1 MTDILC
7 IVKQDAGE
15 EIDRKRRIENNLDQI
30 VKRARLDPEAGVLDS
45 PSRPAFIKPEASL
58 VLRTVIPKPPTGW
71 LAHKDSKST
80 QYYYENSVTHAVQWE
95 FPTAPVAEPSTPK
108 VKGLDVNAI
117 LAQAQA
123 EADAV
128 VRKEKERQAEE
139 DAKAR
144 AAKRESGKL
153 KSKKRSSGSEGTKE
167 KRVMTLFSAIVIGV
181 MSKYKAHLEQ
191 DQFKKRAREVSFL
204 RYLSILN
211 QIAEPHSSTR

>member
-1 MTDILC
+1 MAH
-7 IVKQDAGE
+7 QDAGE

-30 VKRARLDPEAGVLDS
+30 VKRARLDPESDLVDS
-45 PSRPAFIKPEASL
+45 PSRPTFIKPEASL
-58 VLRTVIPKPPTGW
+58 VRTVIPKPPTGW
-71 LAHKDSKST
+71 LAHKDSKSA

-95 FPTAPVAEPSTPK
+95 FPTAPVVEPSTPK
-108 VKGLDVNAI
+108 VKGLDVNTI

-128 VRKEKERQAEE
+128 ARKEKERQAEE
-139 DAKAR
+139 EAKAR

-191 DQFKKRAREVSFL
+191 DQFKKRAREVSFQVTFYSEL
-204 RYLSILN
+204 DR
-211 QIAEPHSSTR
+211 